1 MDIIVVGCGKV
12 GFTIVEQLSN
22 EGHNIVAIDE
32 RPECIDK
39 VKEELDVMG
48 ITGNGVS
55 YQVLMEAGIATTD
68 LLISVTGSDEQN
80 LLCCLIA
87 KKTGKCQTI
96 ARVRNPVYSKEIEFF
111 KNEFGLAMIINPE
124 YATADEISRI
134 FQFPSAIKIDP
145 FAGGK
150 VEMLHFRI
158 TKNSRLNGEQV
169 NSIRT
174 HINKNIL
181 IAAVDRN
188 DHIII
193 PNGDFTFQENDTV
206 SIIGKRREAVDFFK
220 KCGLITNPIKS
231 AMIAGGG
238 KISYYLARNLLR
250 AGVNVTI
257 IEIDQKRCE
266 ELAELL
272 PKATIICGDATD
284 QCVLEQEGLL
294 KTQGFAVLT
303 GLDEENILVTL
314 YARNNS
320 DAKIITKINRI
331 NFTSVINELHLDC
344 VVNPRIIMADHI
356 IRYVRSSKK
365 SDESNVENLYKMKE
379 GKAEALEFIIKERS
393 AITDIPLKE
402 LQIKDNILICS
413 IYRNGEIIIP
423 SGQDT
428 IQVGDSV
435 VIIVANKRISNIR
448 EILRS

>member
-1 MDIIVVGCGKV
+1 MIYFLGGFFHMDIIVVGCGKV

-48 ITGNGVS
+48 IAGNGVS

-193 PNGDFTFQENDTV
+193 PNGDFTF
-206 SIIGKRREAVDFFK
+206 
-220 KCGLITNPIKS
+220 
-231 AMIAGGG
+231 
-238 KISYYLARNLLR
+238 
-250 AGVNVTI
+250 
-257 IEIDQKRCE
+257 
-266 ELAELL
+266 
-272 PKATIICGDATD
+272 
-284 QCVLEQEGLL
+284 
-294 KTQGFAVLT
+294 
-303 GLDEENILVTL
+303 
-314 YARNNS
+314 
-320 DAKIITKINRI
+320 
-331 NFTSVINELHLDC
+331 
-344 VVNPRIIMADHI
+344 
-356 IRYVRSSKK
+356 
-365 SDESNVENLYKMKE
+365 
-379 GKAEALEFIIKERS
+379 
-393 AITDIPLKE
+393 
-402 LQIKDNILICS
+402 
-413 IYRNGEIIIP
+413 
-423 SGQDT
+423 
-428 IQVGDSV
+428 
-435 VIIVANKRISNIR
+435 
-448 EILRS
+448 